1 FPVPIVCFFHSQGGT
16 STTIKNYLKIFSA
29 WRGFK
34 QSWGNSSNRSQQLK
48 ICDCSICCE
57 RSDTR
62 CSNVSVSYLYTAAI
76 APGSGATHRLE
87 LAAAENFDIVSFAN
101 SAGAVNCKHNFEARA
116 NYRSWHFPL
125 QSSGGFGDQ
134 TLGRWLRYDEVTRS
148 SEEFLRRREAGGKS
162 IFWSGNK
169 SYGIW
174 TDYHAQYVEQR
185 VGSPQ

>member
-1 FPVPIVCFFHSQGGT
+1 PILCFFHSQGGT

-76 APGSGATHRLE
+76 APGSGATQVRACREALGSRKFRHRVFRKLGGRGQ
-87 LAAAENFDIVSFAN
+87 LQTQ
-101 SAGAVNCKHNFEARA
+101 
-116 NYRSWHFPL
+116 L
-125 QSSGGFGDQ
+125 QS
-134 TLGRWLRYDEVTRS
+134 TRQ
-148 SEEFLRRREAGGKS
+148 L
-162 IFWSGNK
+162 
-169 SYGIW
+169 
-174 TDYHAQYVEQR
+174 
-185 VGSPQ
+185 P